1 MEPTIQSEIGLYR
14 EIFQSIDFDKII
26 DHPNILIAAHF
37 WEPERYEAAKACYK
51 FMRAIDDL
59 IDNFKTEHKTIAP
72 TEKAQLENNVN
83 SWINTILLAAQN
95 NPEQTE
101 LIETVTI
108 FRIPSWPLE
117 AFAKSMVYDIHNDGF
132 PTLQDFLDYAG
143 GASVAP
149 ASIFVHLCGLTKENG
164 KYIPPAFDVK
174 QAATPCAIFSYL
186 VHIIRDF
193 VKDHTHNLNYFPDD
207 LMKKHGLDRDNLLAM
222 ANGSTITQG
231 FREMIRELVTV
242 ADAYRIKTFEV
253 MQKIMPKLE
262 PRSQLSMKI
271 IFDLY
276 LMVFERIDIENG
288 TFTTE
293 ELNPTPKE
301 IKERVRKVIEEFE
314 EFESLKLYKRSYT
327 LVHEQL

>member
-1 MEPTIQSEIGLYR
+1 METTSQPNTSLYMD
-14 EIFQSIDFDKII
+14 IFESIDFNKIV

-37 WEPERYEAAKACYK
+37 WEPERYEAAKSCYK

-72 TEKAQLENNVN
+72 TEKVQLERDVN
-83 SWINTILLAAQN
+83 AWINTILLAAQN

-101 LIETVTI
+101 LIETVTK
-108 FRIPSWPLE
+108 FAIPSWPLE

-132 PTLQDFLDYAG
+132 PTLQDYLEYAG

-207 LMKKHGLDRDNLLAM
+207 LMNKYGLNRASLLAM
-222 ANGSTITQG
+222 AHGSTITPG
-231 FREMIRELVTV
+231 FREMIRELYTV
-242 ADAYRIKTFEV
+242 AGTYRVKTFEV
-253 MQKIMPKLE
+253 MQEIIPMLE
-262 PRSQLSMKI
+262 PRSQLSLNI

-276 LMVFERIDIENG
+276 LMVFERIDIEHG
-288 TFTTE
+288 SFTTE
-293 ELNPTPKE
+293 ELNPTPEE
-301 IKERVRKVIEEFE
+301 IKERVRKVIEEFG
-314 EFESLKLYKRSYT
+314 R
-327 LVHEQL
+327 

>member
-59 IDNFKTEHKTIAP
+59 IDNYKTEHKSIAT
-72 TEKAQLENNVN
+72 TEMAKLEMNVN
-83 SWINTILLAAQN
+83 TWINTILLSSQN
-95 NPEQTE
+95 KPEQTE

>member
-1 MEPTIQSEIGLYR
+1 MLDLGVNNQFEINSMEPTIQSEIGLYR

-37 WEPERYEAAKACYK
+37 WEPERYEAAKTCYK

-59 IDNFKTEHKTIAP
+59 IDNYKTEHKTIAP
-72 TEKAQLENNVN
+72 TEKVQLERDVNN
-83 SWINTILLAAQN
+83 WINTILLAAQN
-95 NPEQTE
+95 NPEKTE
-101 LIETVTI
+101 LIETVTK

-132 PTLQDFLDYAG
+132 PTLKDYLDYAG

-164 KYIPPAFDVK
+164 KYIPPAFDVR

-207 LMKKHGLDRDNLLAM
+207 LMKKHHLDRTNLLAM
-222 ANGSTITQG
+222 ANGSKIIPG
-231 FREMIRELVTV
+231 FRELIHELYTV
-242 ADAYRIKTFEV
+242 ADAYRIKTVEV
-253 MQKIMPKLE
+253 MQEIMPKLE
-262 PRSQLSMKI
+262 PRNRLSLEI

-293 ELNPTPKE
+293 ELNPTPEE

-314 EFESLKLYKRSYT
+314 R
-327 LVHEQL
+327 